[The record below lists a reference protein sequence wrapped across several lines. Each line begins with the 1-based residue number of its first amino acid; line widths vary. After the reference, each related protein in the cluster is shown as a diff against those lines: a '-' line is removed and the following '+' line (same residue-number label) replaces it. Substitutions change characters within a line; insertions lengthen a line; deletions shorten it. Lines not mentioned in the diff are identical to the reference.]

1 MTVMWFRPD
10 VRCPPTSRALGAA
23 EALVDPVQGLHP
35 VGRVD
40 ALGREHPHAREHV
53 LIPLRVELDRPVERV
68 LDGLV
73 TAADRHRD
81 APAGRVELQILEG
94 PNHVVRA
101 RPPSGSLDRLF
112 VRGLHALKGLHHV
125 VAPVG
130 RPARLAE
137 LLRATL
143 DELPLERVPGGVGH
157 LGPVRSPEA
166 HDEAVGQVPKLL
178 EEERR
183 VVVNDE
189 ALAEEPANS
198 ALAVHRG
205 EVRPPETVEDH
216 VGLGGEEL
224 RDLGR
229 QVTLEELRP
238 KRLDHLDVRL
248 QLAEGAAEDLP
259 RVPTPRVVLVEARN
273 GLHVGLRGQ
282 EIAGRADPVDAGV
295 RGGAEH
301 VLVLG
306 LLEDARGPAVEEDRE
321 EPELLGHRGHGHAVG
336 ARDVTDDQV
345 YLLVGRE
352 PPELGDHLVAE
363 FRRLAVRT
371 GTTFTPPIPPASLI
385 FSTQASAAFL
395 AGMPKVLEAGPESS
409 VTMPTRSSLGAP
421 FGAGPWAAA
430 GGDRTAI
437 SAITLMRRVFIML
450 SQWLVGGPRAA

>member
-101 RPPSGSLDRLF
+101 RPPSGRLDRLF

-166 HDEAVGQVPKLL
+166 HDEAVGQVP
-178 EEERR
+178 
-183 VVVNDE
+183 
-189 ALAEEPANS
+189 S
-198 ALAVHRG
+198 M
-205 EVRPPETVEDH
+205 
-216 VGLGGEEL
+216 
-224 RDLGR
+224 
-229 QVTLEELRP
+229 
-238 KRLDHLDVRL
+238 
-248 QLAEGAAEDLP
+248 
-259 RVPTPRVVLVEARN
+259 
-273 GLHVGLRGQ
+273 
-282 EIAGRADPVDAGV
+282 PVCA
-295 RGGAEH
+295 
-301 VLVLG
+301 
-306 LLEDARGPAVEEDRE
+306 
-321 EPELLGHRGHGHAVG
+321 
-336 ARDVTDDQV
+336 
-345 YLLVGRE
+345 
-352 PPELGDHLVAE
+352 
-363 FRRLAVRT
+363 AVRT
-371 GTTFTPPIPPASLI
+371 TYLYLAS
-385 FSTQASAAFL
+385 SKTRVVPQS
-395 AGMPKVLEAGPESS
+395 KRTVRS
-409 VTMPTRSSLGAP
+409 RSSSAT
-421 FGAGPWAAA
+421 AG
-430 GGDRTAI
+430 TATQL
-437 SAITLMRRVFIML
+437 ALEM
-450 SQWLVGGPRAA
+450 